1 MTAKVLVRDLWK
13 AFSTD
18 KGTISVLE
26 GVDLTVA
33 AREFIAIVGPSGCG
47 KSTLLSLLAGF
58 EQPDSGEALIDGQPI
73 AGPGRNGIL
82 ITQRGSVFPWMTVR
96 RNLEFGAQ
104 DMPATEREGLI
115 QYYLELC
122 GLTGFEAAYP
132 HQLSGGMLQRVEVA
146 RAFMAKPDI
155 LYMDEPFGALDVL
168 TRLRMRTELL
178 HILNRDSH
186 TCLLVTHDVEE
197 ALHMAD
203 RIVVMAPRPSRI
215 KREFPVPVAHPRATL
230 HPVLLRLKEQILQ
243 ELGLSAVGVESDAM
257 RVPPIDL
264 MPRRRLR
271 PRSDRALADM
281 SHAALSPDTP
291 AAVGPERF
299 DVVVVG
305 GGPGGASA
313 AALLAERGLKV
324 LILERQRFPRFH
336 TGESL
341 LPALW
346 ELWDRLDVTAAI
358 EAAGF
363 VPKQGIAFGMTQSG
377 DEVALLTSEYPEYF
391 PRTYAYH
398 VERSRFDQ
406 ILLNNARKK
415 GAEVREAWSV
425 QDVLFAGDQVCGVL
439 AGPNDGELR
448 PILADVVVDA
458 TGRDCLISRRLGWR
472 RPDPVLNKVAHFT
485 YFAGAW
491 RRNAQEFFPEQDSIA
506 GAAVTDVHTV
516 NGGWLCYIPLA
527 NDVVSVS
534 VVLDAKAAGQIR
546 GGPQERFDHAVASCP
561 RVQEWLRGARPLM
574 PMQTVSNIAYL
585 NDHFVGHGF
594 MLVGDAAMFI
604 DPIFSSGVTLAI
616 RGGIFA
622 ADCILDAFQRRDFSE
637 ASLKPYEERIR
648 VPMDR
653 IFRIIHNWYEL
664 LDREDGSNMLLRAQR
679 TPWLRERLIVLL
691 SGGYEKMDLES
702 FMLAASHSAA

>member
-1 MTAKVLVRDLWK
+1 MPMTTKLLVRDVWK
-13 AFSTD
+13 AYRTNE
-18 KGTISVLE
+18 GTISVLE
-26 GVDLTVA
+26 GIDLTVA

-47 KSTLLSLLAGF
+47 KSTFFNLLAGF
-58 EQPDSGEALIDGQPI
+58 EPLDAGEVLVDGQPI
-73 AGPGRNGIL
+73 AGPGRQGIM

-104 DMPATEREGLI
+104 HMPTTERDGLI

-122 GLTGFEAAYP
+122 GLIGFEDAYP

-155 LYMDEPFGALDVL
+155 LYMDEPFGALDAL
-168 TRLRMRTELL
+168 TRLQMRTELL
-178 HILNRDSH
+178 RILNRDSH
-186 TCLLVTHDVEE
+186 TCLLITHDVEE

-203 RIVVMAPRPSRI
+203 RVVVMSPRPAQI
-215 KREFPVPVAHPRATL
+215 KRVLEIPVAHPRAMS
-230 HPVLLRLKEQILQ
+230 HPVLLQLKEQILQ
-243 ELGLSAVGVESDAM
+243 ELGLSVTGAECDTNG
-257 RVPPIDL
+257 VPPIEL
-264 MPRRRLR
+264 MHRRPLR
-271 PRSDRALADM
+271 PRSGRARAYV
-281 SHAALSPDTP
+281 SPAALSPEAT
-291 AAVGPERF
+291 AGAEQF

-313 AALLAERGLKV
+313 ATILAERGLKV
-324 LILERQRFPRFH
+324 LVLERQHFPRFH

-346 ELWDRLDVTAAI
+346 ELWDRLDVTAEI

-363 VPKQGIAFGMTQSG
+363 VPKQGITFGMTHSG

-406 ILLNNARKK
+406 ILLDNARQK
-415 GAEVREAWSV
+415 GAEVREGWSV
-425 QDVLFAGDQVCGVL
+425 QDVIFEADWARGVL

-448 PILADVVVDA
+448 HILADVVVDA

-472 RPDPVLNKVAHFT
+472 RPDPALNKVAHFT

-491 RRNAQEFFPEQDSIA
+491 RRSAQEFLPEQDSIA

-516 NGGWLCYIPLA
+516 DGGWLCYIPLA
-527 NDVVSVS
+527 NDVVSVC

-561 RVQEWLRGARPLM
+561 KVQEWLRGARPIM

-585 NDHFVGHGF
+585 NDRFVGHGF
-594 MLVGDAAMFI
+594 VLVGDAAMFI

-622 ADCILDAFQRRDFSE
+622 ADCILDAFQQRDFSE

-664 LDREDGSNMLLRAQR
+664 LDREESSNMLLRAQR

-702 FMLAASHSAA
+702 FLLAASYPTG